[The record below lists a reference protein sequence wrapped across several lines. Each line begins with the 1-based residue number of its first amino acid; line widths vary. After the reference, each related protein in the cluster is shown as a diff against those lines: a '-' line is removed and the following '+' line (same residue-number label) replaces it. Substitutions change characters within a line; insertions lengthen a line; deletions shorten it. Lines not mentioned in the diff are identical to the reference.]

1 VGCGGTSLLIE
12 HRIEVGDTKY
22 NTFLRF
28 TGPSNAM
35 MLLLMVFPLGMAVW
49 LSFNFV
55 TFLNIDSPQFIGIG
69 NYVTI
74 LSDPRF
80 WQAFRF
86 SLLIIV
92 VVVPAQIL
100 IGFAMS
106 LLLDQVSMAVRGIF
120 LAFMLLPFIVVPV
133 VGTLMF
139 KQLFEIG
146 GLMSHLYRVI
156 VGKLFVFNSR
166 SVKIL
171 IFLHLIWHATPYP
184 LVVFFAGLQTL
195 PPEQLEAA
203 VVDGAGRFQQIRHVV
218 IPHLGPLLFM
228 TTMILIMDMYRMF
241 DSVFVMTE
249 QNPIYRAENLMMYN
263 FRIGMVFQRLGMAN
277 TTAVLTVIGV
287 LVVLIPFLRRT
298 YVNQM
303 RKD

>member
-1 VGCGGTSLLIE
+1 VGCGGTPLLIG
-12 HRIEVGDTKY
+12 HRIEVENTKY